1 MTVAALVAQDLDA
14 GYGAVAAVRG
24 LNLEVG
30 PGEIVALLGANGAG
44 KTTTLMTLAGA
55 IPALG
60 GEVLLAGEPARAAAT
75 PARPSRRGAR
85 PRGALSIHGPDGQGQ
100 PPRSGAAPRSA
111 CSSSSPSCA
120 SICAA
125 RRACLS
131 GGQQQMLTLGRA
143 LAAEPRVLLA
153 DELSLGLAPLLVKR
167 LLDAVGR
174 AAHDR
179 GVAVLL
185 VEQHIRSALEVADR
199 VYVLRRGTVVLE
211 GRADEL
217 RGRTEEIEQAYL
229 HGPGGSV

>member
-1 MTVAALVAQDLDA
+1 MTVVALAAHDLDA

-24 LNLEVG
+24 VNLEVAA
-30 PGEIVALLGANGAG
+30 GEIVALLGANGAG

-60 GEVLLAGEPARAAAT
+60 GEVVLAGERARGPLHRRARAGVVLVPEERSVFMGLT
-75 PARPSRRGAR
+75 VRDNMRVGRGAAQR
-85 PRGALSIHGPDGQGQ
+85 VLEIFPELRDHL
-100 PPRSGAAPRSA
+100 R
-111 CSSSSPSCA
+111 
-120 SICAA
+120 
-125 RRACLS
+125 RRAGLLS

-153 DELSLGLAPLLVKR
+153 DELSLGLAPLLVAR
-167 LLDAVGR
+167 LLDAVR
-174 AAHDR
+174 QAASDR

-211 GRADEL
+211 GRAEEL
-217 RGRTEEIEQAYL
+217 RARTEEIEQAYL
-229 HGPGGSV
+229 HGPGGGSI

>member
-1 MTVAALVAQDLDA
+1 MTVAALAAHDLDA

-24 LNLEVG
+24 LNLEVAA
-30 PGEIVALLGANGAG
+30 GEIVALLGANGAG

-60 GEVLLAGEPARAAAT
+60 GEVLLAGQPARG
-75 PARPSRRGAR
+75 PLHRRARAGVVLVPEERSVFMGLTVRDNLRVGRGAAQR
-85 PRGALSIHGPDGQGQ
+85 VLEIFPELREHL
-100 PPRSGAAPRSA
+100 
-111 CSSSSPSCA
+111 
-120 SICAA
+120 
-125 RRACLS
+125 RRKAGLLS

-153 DELSLGLAPLLVKR
+153 DELSLGLAPLLVTR
-167 LLDAVGR
+167 LLDAVR
-174 AAHDR
+174 QAASDR

-199 VYVLRRGTVVLE
+199 VYVLRRGAVVLE
-211 GRADEL
+211 GRAEEL
-217 RGRTEEIEQAYL
+217 RARTEEIEQAYL

>member
-1 MTVAALVAQDLDA
+1 VTVAALAARELDA
-14 GYGAVAAVRG
+14 GYGGIAAVRG
-24 LNLEVG
+24 LQLDVA

-60 GEVLLAGEPARAAAT
+60 GKVLLAGKPAR
-75 PARPSRRGAR
+75 
-85 PRGALSIHGPDGQGQ
+85 GPLY
-100 PPRSGAAPRSA
+100 
-111 CSSSSPSCA
+111 
-120 SICAA
+120 
-125 RRACLS
+125 RRARAGVVLVPEERSVFMGLTVRDNMRVGRGTAQRVLEIFPELREHVHRKAGLLS

-153 DELSLGLAPLLVKR
+153 DELSLGLAPLLVNR
-167 LLDAVGR
+167 LLDAVR
-174 AAHDR
+174 EAARDC

-185 VEQHIRSALEVADR
+185 VEQHIRSALDVADR

-217 RGRTEEIEQAYL
+217 RSRTEEIEQAYL

>member
-1 MTVAALVAQDLDA
+1 VTVAALAAHDLDA

-24 LNLEVG
+24 LNLEVAA
-30 PGEIVALLGANGAG
+30 GEIVALLGANGAG

-60 GEVLLAGEPARAAAT
+60 GEVLLAGERARGPLHRRARAGVVLVPEERSVFMGLT
-75 PARPSRRGAR
+75 VRDNLRVGRGAAQR
-85 PRGALSIHGPDGQGQ
+85 VLEIFPELRDHL
-100 PPRSGAAPRSA
+100 
-111 CSSSSPSCA
+111 
-120 SICAA
+120 
-125 RRACLS
+125 RRKAGMLS

-153 DELSLGLAPLLVKR
+153 DELSLGLAPLLVAR
-167 LLDAVGR
+167 LLDAVR
-174 AAHDR
+174 QAASDR

-199 VYVLRRGTVVLE
+199 VYVLRRGSVVLE
-211 GRADEL
+211 GRAEEL
-217 RGRTEEIEQAYL
+217 RARTDEIEQAYL